1 MIEYKDRQKGI
12 KIKMGNIAENYAKV
26 LQRVEAAALRSGR
39 NPEGI
44 FIIAV
49 TKNQSIGT
57 IKEGIQS
64 GITKFGENR
73 VQELLEKYDEI
84 GPAAQWHLIGH
95 LQSNKVKHVVD
106 KVALIHS
113 LDNLSLAEEINKRAQ
128 AQSLTVKV
136 LVQVNVSGEETK
148 YGMEPSA
155 VIPFVQD
162 CSQRLERIKIKG
174 LMTIAP
180 FVVDPEAA
188 RPYFKELRELAH
200 RIKALNIPGVEME
213 YLSMGMTNDFEV
225 AVEEGANLVRVGR
238 AIFGD

>member
-1 MIEYKDRQKGI
+1 MAD
-12 KIKMGNIAENYAKV
+12 IAENYAKV

-39 NPEGI
+39 NPEEI

-57 IKEGIQS
+57 IKEGIQL
-64 GITKFGENR
+64 GITKIGENR
-73 VQELLEKYDEI
+73 VQELLEKFDEI

-95 LQSNKVKHVVD
+95 LQRNKVKYVVD

-113 LDNLSLAEEINKRAQ
+113 LDNLLLAEEINRRAK
-128 AQSLTVKV
+128 AQSLTVNV

-155 VIPFVQD
+155 VIPFIQD
-162 CSQRLERIKIKG
+162 CSLRLERIRIKG

-180 FVVDPEAA
+180 FVVDPEEA

-225 AVEEGANLVRVGR
+225 AVEEGANLVRIGR

>member
-1 MIEYKDRQKGI
+1 MAD
-12 KIKMGNIAENYAKV
+12 IAENYAKV

-39 NPEGI
+39 NPEET

-57 IKEGIQS
+57 IKEGIQL
-64 GITKFGENR
+64 GITKIGENR
-73 VQELLEKYDEI
+73 VQELLEKFDEI

-95 LQSNKVKHVVD
+95 LQRNKVKYVVD

-113 LDNLSLAEEINKRAQ
+113 LDNLLLAEEINRRAK
-128 AQSLTVKV
+128 AQSLTVNV

-155 VIPFVQD
+155 VIPFIQD
-162 CSQRLERIKIKG
+162 CSQRLERIRIKG

-180 FVVDPEAA
+180 FVVDPEEA

-225 AVEEGANLVRVGR
+225 AVEEGANLVRIGR